1 MKKIIK
7 QLLSKAFCFMKGV
20 RAGANVYVSYNT
32 TISGGCKLKLGDN
45 IMIEKDVTLI
55 ADPSGSSIEIGSG
68 TWLHYHCVIRT
79 FGGWIRMG
87 ENCSVNPF
95 AILYG
100 HGGLDIGNNVRIAP
114 QVVIAP
120 MNHVYKV
127 PDVPIWQQAV
137 TGKGIN
143 IEDDV
148 WIGAGAIVLDG
159 VKIGNGAVIGAGAV
173 VTKDIPPYSIAVG
186 VPAKVIKKRELNI
199 SKETMDR

>member
-7 QLLSKAFCFMKGV
+7 QLISKAFCFIKGV
-20 RAGANVYVSYNT
+20 KAGANVYVSCRA
-32 TISGGCKLKLGDN
+32 TIRGGNKLKLDDDV
-45 IMIEKDVTLI
+45 MIEKDVTLI
-55 ADPSGSSIEIGSG
+55 ADPSGATIEIGPG
-68 TWLHYHCVIRT
+68 TWLHYHCVLRT
-79 FGGWIRMG
+79 FGGWIRIG

-100 HGGLDIGNNVRIAP
+100 HGGLNIGNNVRIAP

-120 MNHVYKV
+120 MNHIYKD
-127 PDVPIWQQAV
+127 PDVPIWQQAID
-137 TGKGIN
+137 GKGII

-173 VTKDIPPYSIAVG
+173 VTKDIPPYSVAVG
-186 VPAKVIKKRELNI
+186 IPAKVIKKRVNA
-199 SKETMDR
+199 